1 MFEFRDG
8 MQEGVESRLMV
19 CRLLHGVRCLSR
31 NTNYRMMMR
40 PMCFLHWDIRRQ
52 DTEKL

>member
-19 CRLLHGVRCLSR
+19 YRLWHGVHCLFR

-40 PMCFLHWDIRRQ
+40 PMCFLRWDIRHQ
-52 DTEKL
+52 VTEKL